1 MRRILRL
8 AVLVVAI
15 FSCAACLA
23 TTGGSADENPPAGVN
38 KPASDSSD
46 EPSEPEES
54 AGSQELSFG
63 KSYTWDDGLT
73 ITIGKP
79 SKFKPSDYAEVDG
92 AKAYR
97 RFTITVV
104 NKTSGPIDLAVT
116 YITMQ
121 SNNKEAEQVFDSEK
135 GLEGSPSTKLLK
147 GRESEWDIGFGVA
160 NPDDMVM
167 EIAINDNF
175 ERPSIIYTT

>member
-1 MRRILRL
+1 M
-8 AVLVVAI
+8 
-15 FSCAACLA
+15 
-23 TTGGSADENPPAGVN
+23 
-38 KPASDSSD
+38 
-46 EPSEPEES
+46 
-54 AGSQELSFG
+54 SFG

-97 RFTITVV
+97 RFTITGVKK
-104 NKTSGPIDLAVT
+104 NPRPNELAGT
-116 YITMQ
+116 HITKQ
-121 SNNKEAEQVFDSEK
+121 SKNKETGQKIDSEK